1 MHLTQRLRHS
11 DWFDRLPFDHYKRKS
26 AKPVYLDVWLVD
38 FFAEPDNVNNDAG
51 CLFVLQENIW
61 GLFSF
66 QRLIHASEMHLN
78 SMSRIEVCKENDLS
92 T

>member
-1 MHLTQRLRHS
+1 MITKGMIQSEVTMNNSLLLQGLRHS

-51 CLFVLQENIW
+51 CLFVLQEKIN
-61 GLFSF
+61 
-66 QRLIHASEMHLN
+66 SEG
-78 SMSRIEVCKENDLS
+78 SP